1 MTIQQATMRPATAG
15 PRTQAELRAWHALY
29 SEAALEPE
37 LPVIDA
43 HHHMWDRPPEHYALY
58 ELLDEFNQ
66 GHNVRASVF
75 VECSAMFKADG
86 PEALRPVG
94 ETEYVN
100 GVAAMSASG
109 IYGESRLCAAIVGY
123 ADLRLGATVRPVL
136 EAHIRAGGGRFRGVR
151 GQAQFDE
158 HAGSMA
164 RRKPPRGL
172 LLDSDFRASFAELAP
187 LGLSFDAYLYGSQLD
202 ELRDLALAFPGTA
215 IILNHLGAPLMS
227 GPYAEQRAAV
237 FKQWSEAIK
246 RLAECRNVVVKLG
259 GLGMPIFGFDF
270 HLRETPPSS
279 GELAEAWQPFI
290 APCLEAF
297 GPERCMFESNFP
309 VDKQS
314 CGYSVLWNAFK
325 KLTSH
330 LSADARARVF
340 HGTAQQVYAIA
351 LPAAAPIDQG

>member
-1 MTIQQATMRPATAG
+1 VSAAAQAA
-15 PRTQAELRAWHALY
+15 RTQAELRAWHARY

-37 LPVIDA
+37 LPIIDA
-43 HHHMWDRPPEHYALY
+43 HHHMWDRPPEHYGLY
-58 ELLDEFNQ
+58 ELQDEFNQ
-66 GHNVRASVF
+66 GHNVVASVF
-75 VECSAMFKADG
+75 VECNTMFKADG

-94 ETEYVN
+94 ETEFVN

-109 IYGESRLCAAIVGY
+109 IYGESRICAAIVGY
-123 ADLRLGATVRPVL
+123 ADLQLGKAVRPVL

-164 RRKPPRGL
+164 RRKPPKGL
-172 LLDSDFRASFAELAP
+172 LFDPDFRSGFAELLP

-202 ELRDLALAFPGTA
+202 ELRALALAFPDTT
-215 IILNHLGAPLMS
+215 IILNHVGAPLMT
-227 GPYAEQRAAV
+227 GHYAEHRATV

-246 RLAECRNVVVKLG
+246 RLAECGNVRVKLG

-270 HLRETPPSS
+270 HLRDIPPSS
-279 GELAEAWQPFI
+279 GELAQAWQAFI

-314 CGYSVLWNAFK
+314 CGYPVLWNAFK

-330 LSADARARVF
+330 LSADHRARVF

-351 LPAAAPIDQG
+351 LPAPGQIDQDRLL